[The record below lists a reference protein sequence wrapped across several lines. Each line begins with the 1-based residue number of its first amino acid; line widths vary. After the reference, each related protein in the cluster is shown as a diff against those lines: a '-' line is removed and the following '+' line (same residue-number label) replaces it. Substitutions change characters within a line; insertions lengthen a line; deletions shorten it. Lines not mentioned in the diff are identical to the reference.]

1 MAWLW
6 HTRPVKQCA
15 SKAVGLS
22 GCFYRIHSAVLK
34 DCVCVYVHDWQ
45 LCVFY
50 LTFTLPKFEIV
61 CLPQSTSQH
70 FFHHPWRIRVQ
81 KRKDF
86 VRCIHPWLYL
96 SWDGERGVTF
106 FIFSIYLHRRAD
118 GTDVLCYDVS
128 LRFVVLLHMNIQ
140 IWDTLTEAVLVPFKG
155 AFSHYTTPCK
165 PAPSPAY

>member
-34 DCVCVYVHDWQ
+34 DCVSVYVHDWQ

-70 FFHHPWRIRVQ
+70 FPSSTILEGLEC
-81 KRKDF
+81 RKEKILFGASIHD
-86 VRCIHPWLYL
+86 CIWVEMENAESPFLF
-96 SWDGERGVTF
+96 SQ
-106 FIFSIYLHRRAD
+106 SIYTEELMAQMYYVTMFH
-118 GTDVLCYDVS
+118 Y
-128 LRFVVLLHMNIQ
+128 VLLCCS
-140 IWDTLTEAVLVPFKG
+140 IWIFKSEILWLKL
-155 AFSHYTTPCK
+155 F
-165 PAPSPAY
+165 